1 MNKFILSISFITIL
15 GTVKKTFFVLN
26 DLKFKF
32 KFKLGFISS
41 NVNCLQCYY
50 GTIYA
55 GSITGS
61 NYTTNVTCSAGQ
73 NYCEV
78 I

>member
-1 MNKFILSISFITIL
+1 MNKFIVSISCLIIL
-15 GTVKKTFFVLN
+15 GIVEKNVFILN
-26 DLKFKF
+26 DINLNL
-32 KFKLGFISS
+32 KLGFISS

-50 GTIYA
+50 GTIYG
-55 GSITGS
+55 GSSTGS